1 MQNSKESVKSKG
13 VLVFAFNTNVDYVGI
28 ADRTSQLIAH
38 NLKLPVTLVT
48 DLTGNPR
55 FNYDQVIRIDNTGD
69 NFRTNLNDQTVAWRN
84 FGRYMAYELSPYEE
98 TILLD
103 TDYLVLDNSLL
114 NLFNTDFDYKLM
126 HHNQTPAGPSYEMM
140 GEYSL
145 PYIWATVVLF
155 RKSERARMLF
165 NLVGRIQRNY
175 GYYSVLYNIR
185 EGNYRN
191 DYAFAIANNIINGY
205 NLNEDQGIPW
215 TMFTIDKKIESMM
228 LTDNFVQVKHTDD
241 AVVVPYQNIHVM
253 DKDYLQSRD
262 FEQVVEAIC
271 A

>member
-126 HHNQTPAGPSYEMM
+126 HHNQKHRY
-140 GEYSL
+140 L
-145 PYIWATVVLF
+145 LLL
-155 RKSERARMLF
+155 SE
-165 NLVGRIQRNY
+165 
-175 GYYSVLYNIR
+175 
-185 EGNYRN
+185 
-191 DYAFAIANNIINGY
+191 
-205 NLNEDQGIPW
+205 
-215 TMFTIDKKIESMM
+215 
-228 LTDNFVQVKHTDD
+228 
-241 AVVVPYQNIHVM
+241 
-253 DKDYLQSRD
+253 
-262 FEQVVEAIC
+262 
-271 A
+271 